1 MSKITTIRK
10 VKQDDKFSIA
20 IRDIQSQHPANKK
33 CFDCDQRGPTYVN
46 MTIGSF
52 VCTKCSGLLR
62 GINPPHRIKSI
73 SMSTFSNDEVEMMRS
88 KGNAWCAAVWC
99 GTYNKANYPVD
110 FKDDEK
116 IKEFIISKYEK
127 KRYYVDPSQA
137 NFSSIKTQLT
147 GGSTG
152 SGDSHGSYK
161 LSSSSLIGSTLK
173 ARVDPSSVL
182 GQSSVG
188 PSLSSSVVSRPD
200 ILPQVNMT
208 ISHPP
213 PPDRSQVNM
222 TISHATLPD
231 QSQVDTKKENFAN
244 FDNFADFDGAAFDSM
259 PPDPLTLTTL
269 SAPSPASTL
278 PPINKKVTA
287 DPANTQAQNSG
298 DKYSAL
304 KELDDLFR
312 TTNITEPA
320 PASAQP
326 DLTGGLFASN
336 PAPIPTIPT
345 IPTMANQSHQNGLW
359 GTSSSPATS
368 SWLQPASSPLWA
380 GDSSSTTTG
389 WPDSANK
396 RLTPGNTNPFGTSP
410 STTTTMGTM
419 GQVFSDN
426 NNDLFAAAPKPFI
439 SEKPGGLA
447 GSSGNPWSS
456 EAVSASTFTQ
466 NMVPAH
472 NPNNPFL

>member
-1 MSKITTIRK
+1 MRK
-10 VKQDDKFSIA
+10 GKQDDKNSTA
-20 IRDIQSQHPANKK
+20 MREIQSQHPANKK

-62 GINPPHRIKSI
+62 GITPPHRIKSI

-99 GTYNKANYPVD
+99 GSYNKANNPID
-110 FKDDEK
+110 FRDDEK

-127 KRYYVDPSQA
+127 KRYYVDPSHA

-182 GQSSVG
+182 GQPVVC
-188 PSLSSSVVSRPD
+188 SVVSRPD
-200 ILPQVNMT
+200 ILPQPPQPIVQ
-208 ISHPP
+208 PP
-213 PPDRSQVNM
+213 PAEQAQVNN
-222 TISHATLPD
+222 
-231 QSQVDTKKENFAN
+231 KKENFAN
-244 FDNFADFDGAAFDSM
+244 FDNFADFDGAAFDSL
-259 PPDPLTLTTL
+259 PADPLTLT
-269 SAPSPASTL
+269 APPPAATL
-278 PPINKKVTA
+278 PPVTRKVTTA
-287 DPANTQAQNSG
+287 PASVAG

-312 TTNITEPA
+312 TTNITEPT
-320 PASAQP
+320 PATAQP
-326 DLTGGLFASN
+326 DLSGGLFSSSQ
-336 PAPIPTIPT
+336 PAPIPH
-345 IPTMANQSHQNGLW
+345 MANTQNGAW
-359 GTSSSPATS
+359 ANNSSPATS
-368 SWLQPASSPLWA
+368 TWTSSSPMWSQ
-380 GDSSSTTTG
+380 DHNTTSG
-389 WPDSANK
+389 WPDSGHKHLSAGMNSSAS
-396 RLTPGNTNPFGTSP
+396 TNPFGTSP
-410 STTTTMGTM
+410 SNTTL

-439 SEKPGGLA
+439 SEKPGLA
-447 GSSGNPWSS
+447 ASSGNPWST
-456 EAVSASTFTQ
+456 ETASSFTP
-466 NMVPAH
+466 NMIPAH

>member
-1 MSKITTIRK
+1 MRK
-10 VKQDDKFSIA
+10 GKQDDKNSTA
-20 IRDIQSQHPANKK
+20 MREIQSQQPANKK
-33 CFDCDQRGPTYVN
+33 CFDCEQRGPTYVN

-73 SMSTFSNDEVEMMRS
+73 SMSTFSNEEVEMMRS

-99 GTYNKANYPVD
+99 GSYNKANNPID

-116 IKEFIISKYEK
+116 IKEFIIAKYEK

-137 NFSSIKTQLT
+137 NFTSIKTQLT

-182 GQSSVG
+182 GQSSAVL
-188 PSLSSSVVSRPD
+188 PPASSVVSRPD
-200 ILPQVNMT
+200 FMPQVQV
-208 ISHPP
+208 PVP
-213 PPDRSQVNM
+213 SQVQVQVPAQVQVPVP
-222 TISHATLPD
+222 SQVQVQAPSQSQVPD
-231 QSQVDTKKENFAN
+231 QSQPQNNQKSENFAN
-244 FDNFADFDGAAFDSM
+244 FDNFADFDGVAFDSL
-259 PPDPLTLTTL
+259 PSDPLT
-269 SAPSPASTL
+269 AL
-278 PPINKKVTA
+278 PPSRKVSTGPST
-287 DPANTQAQNSG
+287 PAATLQTSG

-312 TTNITEPA
+312 TSTISEPQPAA
-320 PASAQP
+320 PSSQQE
-326 DLTGGLFASN
+326 TGGLFSSN
-336 PAPIPTIPT
+336 PAPIPNI
-345 IPTMANQSHQNGLW
+345 INQSQHNGIW
-359 GTSSSPATS
+359 ANSSSPATS
-368 SWLQPASSPLWA
+368 TWVQPSSSPMWTPQWSQDTP
-380 GDSSSTTTG
+380 GQTNTPTWS
-389 WPDSANK
+389 DSATK
-396 RLTPGNTNPFGTSP
+396 HLTPGQNTNPFGTSP
-410 STTTTMGTM
+410 SNTTL

-439 SEKPGGLA
+439 SEKPGLTVTP
-447 GSSGNPWSS
+447 GNPWSN
-456 EAVSASTFTQ
+456 ETVSSFTP
-466 NMVPAH
+466 NMMPAH